1 MLPLRYAFRWQV
13 ASAALLVIVL
23 AGALMPAIWL
33 WPDRVRIVSW
43 FNHLDKWAHFLAFA
57 FLAVWFAG
65 QYRRRSYWRVAAG
78 LVGFGILIELCQRLV
93 GYRSAEWLDIGADVV
108 GVVLGLLIGL
118 AGAGGW
124 CQRFENWYMMRGA
137 DASVD

>member
-1 MLPLRYAFRWQV
+1 MLPLRYALRWQAV
-13 ASAALLVIVL
+13 SAALLLAVL
-23 AGALMPAIWL
+23 ASALMPAIWL

-43 FNHLDKWAHFLAFA
+43 LDHVDKWAHFITFA

-65 QYRRRSYWRVAAG
+65 QYRRRAYWRIAAG

-93 GYRSAEWLDIGADVV
+93 GYRSAEWLDIGADVI
-108 GVVLGLLIGL
+108 GVAIGLLISL

-124 CQRFENWYMMRGA
+124 SQRFENWYVMRGA
-137 DASVD
+137 GAGVD

>member
-1 MLPLRYAFRWQV
+1 MLPLRYALRWQAV
-13 ASAALLVIVL
+13 SAALLLAVL
-23 AGALMPAIWL
+23 ASALMPAIWL

-43 FNHLDKWAHFLAFA
+43 LDHVDKWAHFITFA

-65 QYRRRSYWRVAAG
+65 QYQRRAYWRIAAG

-93 GYRSAEWLDIGADVV
+93 GYRSAEWLDIGADVI
-108 GVVLGLLIGL
+108 GVAIGLLISL

-124 CQRFENWYMMRGA
+124 SQRFENWYVMRGA
-137 DASVD
+137 GAGVD